1 MDCDGC
7 PPLNG
12 IVQDSGL
19 PLRTAPGGTSS
30 TACDEGTLV
39 CFPLHPRDALWRAGL
54 HILSEHREILKCI
67 SRHPLDEDGKVQQ
80 SLWYHFGRRRESSH
94 DMVRDSSTTAHPAI
108 GLLSRD
114 RSCEFSPF
122 FRPRSGLTTK
132 LRELGTAVCVD
143 VAHDHGTPCTVAIT
157 VETDAGG
164 CWSGHASLACSSKEF
179 VDDATGVVWQ
189 EIVFKE
195 LARLQ
200 KHMQQSSSTT
210 WKDHSVDE
218 IIRLSVRLSDWTPE
232 ENPPVERRVRG
243 RYR

>member
-7 PPLNG
+7 PLPNG
-12 IVQDSGL
+12 IVQESGL

-54 HILSEHREILKCI
+54 HTLSEHRAIRDWI

-80 SLWYHFGRRRESSH
+80 SLWYHFGRRRESS
-94 DMVRDSSTTAHPAI
+94 DQMVRDSSTTAHPAI
-108 GLLSRD
+108 GLLSRV

-122 FRPRSGLTTK
+122 FRPRTGLTTK

-157 VETDAGG
+157 VESDAGG
-164 CWSGHASLACSSKEF
+164 CWSSHASLACSSKDF
-179 VDDATGVVWQ
+179 VDDATGVMLQ
-189 EIVFKE
+189 ELVFKE
-195 LARLQ
+195 LARLENY
-200 KHMQQSSSTT
+200 MQQSMPTT
-210 WKDHSVDE
+210 WKEHAVDD
-218 IIRLSVRLSDWTPE
+218 IIRLSVRLSYWIPE

>member
-54 HILSEHREILKCI
+54 HTLSEHREIRKWI

-80 SLWYHFGRRRESSH
+80 SLWYHFGRRRESSD
-94 DMVRDSSTTAHPAI
+94 DMVRDSSTTAHLAI

-114 RSCEFSPF
+114 R
-122 FRPRSGLTTK
+122 
-132 LRELGTAVCVD
+132 
-143 VAHDHGTPCTVAIT
+143 
-157 VETDAGG
+157 
-164 CWSGHASLACSSKEF
+164 
-179 VDDATGVVWQ
+179 
-189 EIVFKE
+189 
-195 LARLQ
+195 
-200 KHMQQSSSTT
+200 
-210 WKDHSVDE
+210 
-218 IIRLSVRLSDWTPE
+218 
-232 ENPPVERRVRG
+232 
-243 RYR
+243 